1 MSVKN
6 PNGRPVNPQATPA
19 LMQAARKLVS
29 EHGYQAVSMQM
40 IADAAGVGRQTV
52 YRRWPSKAGLIFDAY
67 LEHAQKLGEI
77 ADGPVAC
84 MLTRFLTQLF
94 EGLEE
99 DGLAVRSFIAAA
111 QEDADFR
118 ESFNERFIRPRD
130 GIMEAILQRGVQRG
144 ELPQTADLALLV
156 EMIHGAFW
164 YRLLLGKSLSH
175 DYAVRLADIS
185 LGPLLV
191 SGDRLAN
198 IDH

>member
-1 MSVKN
+1 MTAKN
-6 PNGRPVNPQATPA
+6 PNGRPVNPEATPA

-99 DGLAVRSFIAAA
+99 DGLAVRSLIAAA
-111 QEDADFR
+111 QEDAGFR
-118 ESFNERFIRPRD
+118 ATFNERFIKPRD
-130 GIMEAILQRGVQRG
+130 SIMEAILQRGVQRG
-144 ELPQTADLALLV
+144 ELPQTADLALVV

-164 YRLLLGKSLSH
+164 YRLLLGKPLDK
-175 DYAVRLADIS
+175 DYAARLTNLM
-185 LGPLLV
+185 LGLQLV
-191 SGDRLAN
+191 A
-198 IDH
+198 H